1 MRRRSARRR
10 CGTCLGL
17 DPRICV
23 GTATHSWTLSARND
37 LVDVRM
43 CRPHQLCGMASTG
56 RLAMVARL
64 RNSAGLFGSCRID
77 NRELVK
83 SGQPDQYWAK
93 VSSVLGRV
101 SNPGRPKG
109 PRPRQLKAWTSR
121 TRNKKASFMDSYG
134 WHVSGWSLTGL
145 TAGANLA
152 RMASGLAGKVCEFLA
167 PNCPGSQV
175 SD

>member
-1 MRRRSARRR
+1 M
-10 CGTCLGL
+10 
-17 DPRICV
+17 V

-64 RNSAGLFGSCRID
+64 RNSAGLFGSCRVD

-101 SNPGRPKG
+101 SISRPAQGAAASPAESLDIK
-109 PRPRQLKAWTSR
+109 
-121 TRNKKASFMDSYG
+121 NKKQKSEL
-134 WHVSGWSLTGL
+134 H
-145 TAGANLA
+145 
-152 RMASGLAGKVCEFLA
+152 E
-167 PNCPGSQV
+167 
-175 SD
+175 